1 LPLSGALGVQ
11 MDFRVI
17 IIALILVIS
26 GCQSTS
32 NKKMEDLAKVA
43 EGGDNYAQYLLGYSY
58 ERGDGNPKNLIKAK
72 YWYLKSIEQ
81 GNGRSAYNLAILILS
96 GGFGDPD
103 VIKAIPLLTL
113 AAQQKHER
121 APFDLGV
128 LYYKMG
134 GPENIDLVKGYA
146 WLQVTIHRK
155 LEDQGTAK
163 SILSELKLSTKQ
175 MQDAS
180 IYTQELIQKYG

>member
-1 LPLSGALGVQ
+1 

-17 IIALILVIS
+17 IIALALTIS

-32 NKKMEDLAKVA
+32 NKKMDDLVKVA
-43 EGGDNYAQYLLGYSY
+43 AGGDNYAQYLLGYSY
-58 ERGDGNPKNLIKAK
+58 ERGDGNHKDLKKAK
-72 YWYLKSIEQ
+72 YWYSKSIEQ

-96 GGFGDPD
+96 GGYGEPD
-103 VIKAIPLLTL
+103 VQKAISLLSL

-134 GPENIDLVKGYA
+134 GPENVDLVKGYA

-155 LEDQGTAK
+155 LEDKATAER
-163 SILSELKLSTKQ
+163 ILSGLNLSTKQ
-175 MQDAS
+175 MKEAS
-180 IYTQELIQKYG
+180 KYTKELIQKFG

>member
-1 LPLSGALGVQ
+1 ALGVQ

-17 IIALILVIS
+17 VIALVLAIS

-43 EGGDNYAQYLLGYSY
+43 EGGDNFAQYLLGYSY
-58 ERGDGNPKNLIKAK
+58 ERGDGNPKDLDKAK
-72 YWYLKSIEQ
+72 YWYSKSIEQ

-96 GGFGDPD
+96 GSFGTPD
-103 VIKAIPLLTL
+103 VKKAIPLLTL

-134 GPENIDLVKGYA
+134 GPENVDLVKGYA
-146 WLQVTIHRK
+146 WLQVTVHRK
-155 LEDQGTAK
+155 LEDQLTAK
-163 SILSELKLSTKQ
+163 SILSGLNLSTQQ

-180 IYTQELIQKYG
+180 KYTKELIQKYG